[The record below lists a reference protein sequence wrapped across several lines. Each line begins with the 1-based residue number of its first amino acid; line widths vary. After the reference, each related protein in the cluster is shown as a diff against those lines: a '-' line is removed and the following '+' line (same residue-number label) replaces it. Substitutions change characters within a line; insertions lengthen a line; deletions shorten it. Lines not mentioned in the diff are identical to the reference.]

1 MIKVQ
6 EIQRAIEAL
15 PPRDYMRLRQWFLK
29 RDWQQWDKQ
38 IEADSGAGRLDF
50 LIEEAAEE
58 KAGGR
63 LREL

>member
-1 MIKVQ
+1 MIKVH
-6 EIQRAIEAL
+6 EIQKAIEAL
-15 PPRDYMRLRQWFLK
+15 PPRDYTRLRQWFLK

-38 IEADSGAGRLDF
+38 IEADSDAGRLDF
-50 LIEEAAEE
+50 LIKEAAEE